1 MAIKRV
7 FIANRGEIAVRIIQT
22 CRALGIETVLAVSE
36 ADRSSL
42 GAKLATRAV
51 CIGPARSTLSYLK
64 SDAIVEAAMQ
74 TGSDALH
81 PGYGFLSE
89 NAQLAE
95 LCEKNGLIFIG
106 PTPDQI
112 TAVGDKLR
120 ARRHAEDAGVPVV
133 PGGAIETAAEAEAL
147 ADRIGVP
154 LLIKAVAG
162 GGGRGMKRVNERA
175 ELDDMVGLAMTEAAA
190 AFGDSR
196 VYLERFVASGR
207 HVEVQVLG
215 DGDSIIHLG
224 DRDCSVQRR
233 YQKVVEEAPAPGLS
247 DAFRAAIHAAALK
260 FCRHIG
266 YRSLGTVEF
275 LVDVERNEFY
285 FLEMNARIQVEHPV
299 TEAIVDLD
307 LVAEQLRIADGQR
320 LRLAQ
325 SDIQFH
331 GHAIECRVN
340 AEIVDQDFRPCPGVV
355 RNAWFPSGFDV
366 RVDTHIA
373 SGSIVPPH
381 YDSMLAKVI
390 VRAPTRVAAIERIA
404 SVMESAWIDGVDTN
418 IQLHRSILSHP
429 AFIAGGVDTNFLAK
443 CLSNGAFNA
452 KRAGKTQDV
461 SNGVD

>member
-22 CRALGIETVLAVSE
+22 CRGLGIETVLAVSE

-51 CIGPARSTLSYLK
+51 CIGPARSALSYLK
-64 SDAIVEAAMQ
+64 VNTIVEAALQ
-74 TGSDALH
+74 TGCDALH

-89 NAQLAE
+89 NAELAE
-95 LCEKNGLIFIG
+95 ICEKSGLIFVG
-106 PTPDQI
+106 PTADQI

-120 ARRHAEDAGVPVV
+120 ARRHAEEAGVPVV
-133 PGGAIETAAEAEAL
+133 PGGTIQTAEDAEAL
-147 ADRIGVP
+147 ADRIGFP

-162 GGGRGMKRVNERA
+162 GGGRGMKRVVDRGA
-175 ELDDMVGLAMTEAAA
+175 LQDMIGLAMTEAAA

-215 DGDSIIHLG
+215 DGETIVHLG

-233 YQKVVEEAPAPGLS
+233 YQKVVEEAPAPGLR
-247 DAFRAAIHAAALK
+247 DQFRAVIHAAALK

-275 LVDVERNEFY
+275 LVDVDRSEFY

-307 LVAEQLRIADGQR
+307 LVAEQLRIAAGQR
-320 LRLAQ
+320 LRFAQ
-325 SDIQFH
+325 YDIQFH

-340 AEIVDQDFRPCPGVV
+340 AETVDQDFQPCPGVV

-390 VRAPTRVAAIERIA
+390 VRAPTRASAIERMA
-404 SVMESAWIDGVDTN
+404 GVMNSAWIDGVDTN
-418 IQLHRSILSHP
+418 IQLHRSILAHP
-429 AFIAGGVDTNFLAK
+429 AFQAGGVDTNFLDQCLSGGALSAERAGSTQD
-443 CLSNGAFNA
+443 LSNGI
-452 KRAGKTQDV
+452 D
-461 SNGVD
+461 

>member
-51 CIGPARSTLSYLK
+51 CIGPARSMQSYLK
-64 SDAIVEAAMQ
+64 IDAVVEAALQ

-95 LCEKNGLIFIG
+95 LCEKNGLTFIG
-106 PTPDQI
+106 PTADQI
-112 TAVGDKLR
+112 TTVGDKLR
-120 ARRHAEDAGVPVV
+120 ARRHAEEAGVPIV
-133 PGGAIETAAEAEAL
+133 PGGAIETAEEAEVL
-147 ADRIGVP
+147 ADRIGFP

-162 GGGRGMKRVNERA
+162 GGGRGMKRVDDRGA
-175 ELDDMVGLAMTEAAA
+175 LDHKVGLAMAEAGA
-190 AFGDSR
+190 AFGDGR

-215 DGDSIIHLG
+215 DGETVIHLG

-247 DAFRAAIHAAALK
+247 DDLRAAIHAAALT

-275 LVDVERNEFY
+275 LLDVERDAFY

-320 LRLAQ
+320 LRLGQ
-325 SDIQFH
+325 DDIIFH
-331 GHAIECRVN
+331 GHAIECRIN
-340 AEIVDQDFRPCPGVV
+340 AETVDQDFRPCPGVV
-355 RNAWFPSGFDV
+355 RNAWFPSGFDI

-390 VRAPTRVAAIERIA
+390 VRGSTRASVIERIA
-404 SVMESAWIDGVDTN
+404 AVMKSAWIDGVDTN
-418 IQLHRSILSHP
+418 IQLHRIILAHP
-429 AFIAGGVDTNFLAK
+429 AFIAGGVDTSFLAR
-443 CLSNGAFNA
+443 CLTSGAFAAERDGNP
-452 KRAGKTQDV
+452 QD
-461 SNGVD
+461 